1 MGEWLKQEVRAGRQ
15 LRGEGR
21 LAEVPSVREQLKPA
35 IPRIAAGLEALQREW
50 KEDLPKIRILC
61 LSGACD
67 NPRMWVHYADDH
79 RGAVIG
85 FQDIPG
91 KNSALCGD
99 MHPVTYQADP
109 PALAET
115 PEDLALDI
123 TSEAPIDVRAA
134 LHRAVFTKG
143 LRWEHEHEIGV
154 VHPHP
159 WMPEI
164 SVSRAGIEPA
174 TLCLKGRCSTD

>member
-91 KNSALCGD
+91 KNSALCEEC
-99 MHPVTYQADP
+99 TRSRTKQTRRRSQRP
-109 PALAET
+109 PKT
-115 PEDLALDI
+115 WPC
-123 TSEAPIDVRAA
+123 TS
-134 LHRAVFTKG
+134 
-143 LRWEHEHEIGV
+143 
-154 VHPHP
+154 
-159 WMPEI
+159 
-164 SVSRAGIEPA
+164 PA
-174 TLCLKGRCSTD
+174 RRRST